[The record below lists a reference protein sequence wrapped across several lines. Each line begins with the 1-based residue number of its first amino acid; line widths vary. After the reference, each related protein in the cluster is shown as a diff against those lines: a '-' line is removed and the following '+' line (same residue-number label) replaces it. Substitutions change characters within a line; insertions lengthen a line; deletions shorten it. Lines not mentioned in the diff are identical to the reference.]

1 MANPPFVPVPVQ
13 LQVLRGRMA
22 VEGQANRAAGDNFA
36 LVPEPQLTQVV
47 VGAHDERCGDS
58 IKHLPQLRRG
68 SIGRNRVVIA
78 AF

>member
-1 MANPPFVPVPVQ
+1 MPNPPFVPVLVQ
-13 LQVLRGRMA
+13 LQVLCGRVA
-22 VEGQANRAAGDNFA
+22 VESQTNRTAGDNFA

-47 VGAHDERCGDS
+47 VAAHDERCGDS

-68 SIGRNRVVIA
+68 RIGRNRVVIA